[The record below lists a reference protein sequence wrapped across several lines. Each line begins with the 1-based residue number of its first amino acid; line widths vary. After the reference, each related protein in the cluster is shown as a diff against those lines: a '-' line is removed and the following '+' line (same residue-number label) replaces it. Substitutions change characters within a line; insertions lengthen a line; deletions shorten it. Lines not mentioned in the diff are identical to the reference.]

1 MDDTGELTPCMEG
14 GLLILRDGTGQS
26 RHVIPLEAIASWRTL
41 LGLGSD
47 TEAVAAILQARDPG
61 VLDTATSRNAWTSA
75 YEQCERERLL
85 DMNQS
90 KAAAMRRAVAPVSL
104 ALVDDGRAETRRLL
118 GLPAGDVAAMRLMDE
133 DGEPPDQSIPMP
145 GNVDSEALEKLLAD
159 PITAGLI
166 EKARDRFEHDLI
178 PNQTNN
184 QQ

>member
-1 MDDTGELTPCMEG
+1 MTELTPSIEDG
-14 GLLILRDGTGQS
+14 NLIMRDEDGWSTN
-26 RHVIPLEAIASWRTL
+26 VIPLDAIASWRTL
-41 LGLGSD
+41 LGLGSYV
-47 TEAVAAILQARDPG
+47 EAVAAILQASDPG
-61 VLDTATSRNAWTSA
+61 VLDPATSRNAWTSA

-85 DMNQS
+85 DLNQTT
-90 KAAAMRRAVAPVSL
+90 AAAMRRAVAPVSL

>member
-1 MDDTGELTPCMEG
+1 MAELTP
-14 GLLILRDGTGQS
+14 GLEDGNLVLRDAQGWAV
-26 RHVIPLEAIASWRTL
+26 HVIPLEAVASWRTL

-47 TEAVAAILQARDPG
+47 VEAVAAILQARDPG
-61 VLDTATSRNAWTSA
+61 VLDPATSRNAWTSA

-85 DMNQS
+85 DLNQAS
-90 KAAAMRRAVAPVSL
+90 AAAVRRALAPVSL

-118 GLPAGDVAAMRLMDE
+118 GLPSGSVMAMRLMSEE
-133 DGEPPDQSIPMP
+133 DEPPDQSIPMP
-145 GNVDSEALEKLLAD
+145 ENVDADALEKLLAD
-159 PITAGLI
+159 PITAGRI

>member
-1 MDDTGELTPCMEG
+1 MDDVGELTPCMEG
-14 GLLILRDGTGQS
+14 GLLIMRDGTGQS
-26 RHVIPLEAIASWRTL
+26 RHVIPLEAIASWRTM

-47 TEAVAAILQARDPG
+47 VEAVAAILQARDPG
-61 VLDTATSRNAWTSA
+61 VLDTAMSRNAWTSA

-133 DGEPPDQSIPMP
+133 DGDPPSETIPMP
-145 GNVDSEALEKLLAD
+145 ENVDSEALEQLLAD
-159 PITAGLI
+159 PQVVARID
-166 EKARDRFEHDLI
+166 EARDQFERDLI
-178 PNQTNN
+178 PTQTNR
-184 QQ
+184 Q

>member
-1 MDDTGELTPCMEG
+1 MAELTPGVEDG
-14 GLLILRDGTGQS
+14 SLVLRDAQGWAV
-26 RHVIPLEAIASWRTL
+26 HVIPLEAVASWRTL

-47 TEAVAAILQARDPG
+47 SEAVAAILQARDPG
-61 VLDTATSRNAWTSA
+61 VLDPATSRNAWTSA

-90 KAAAMRRAVAPVSL
+90 KAAAMRRALAPVSR

-133 DGEPPDQSIPMP
+133 DGEPPSETIPMP
-145 GNVDSEALEKLLAD
+145 ENVDSEALESLLAD
-159 PITAGLI
+159 PITAGRI
-166 EKARDRFEHDLI
+166 DEARDRFEHDLI
-178 PNQTNN
+178 PNQTND